1 MRIQFYKMANV
12 NNKINKTLPDT
23 PALTLEGTV
32 KENCNIMDPV
42 ILIEKSGIPDYNY
55 CFIPEF
61 NRYYFMSPATAVT
74 NNTWEISLHVDVL
87 FTYRQQ
93 ILTAPCIV
101 AKSASS
107 YNLYLND
114 NNYKC
119 YQNPHIFS
127 ERFPSGFN
135 VENAHFIMTLFGDK
149 VLAT

>member
-12 NNKINKTLPDT
+12 NNKINKRVPDT

-42 ILIEKSGIPDYNY
+42 ILIENVGVPDYNY
-55 CFIPEF
+55 VYIPDF

-74 NNTWEISLHVDVL
+74 NNTWEIALHVDVL

-101 AKSASS
+101 AKSASK

-135 VENAHFIMTLFGDK
+135 VDNAHFIMTLFGDK
-149 VLAT
+149 VLAS

>member
-12 NNKINKTLPDT
+12 NNKINKMVPDT

-42 ILIEKSGIPDYNY
+42 ILIEKAGVPDYNY
-55 CFIPEF
+55 VYIPDF

-74 NNTWEISLHVDVL
+74 NNTWEITLHVDVL

-101 AKSASS
+101 AKSASK

-149 VLAT
+149 VLAS

>member
-1 MRIQFYKMANV
+1 MKIQFYKMSNV
-12 NNKINKTLPDT
+12 NNKINKRVPDT

-32 KENCNIMDPV
+32 KDNCNIMDPV
-42 ILIEKSGIPDYNY
+42 ILVEKSGVPDYNY
-55 CFIPEF
+55 VFIPEF

-74 NNTWEISLHVDVL
+74 NNTWEIKLHVDVL

-93 ILTAPCIV
+93 IMTAPCIV

-149 VLAT
+149 VLAS